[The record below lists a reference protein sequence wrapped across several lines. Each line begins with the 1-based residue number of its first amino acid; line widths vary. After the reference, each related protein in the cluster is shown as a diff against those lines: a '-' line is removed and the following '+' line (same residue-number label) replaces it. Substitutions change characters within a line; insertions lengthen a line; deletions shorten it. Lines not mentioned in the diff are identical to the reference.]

1 MSILVHKVGINK
13 TLGQKSD
20 YMDGLST
27 LPRTDTTGWRDS
39 LTGEFQ
45 AFFGFSG
52 AGDIWDNQ
60 IAGGNDL
67 RAFNSMAC
75 NSSSSPHHLIFDGV
89 DDYIWNTSTGYGG
102 NPFTVDLSAD
112 FTIGTWVRC
121 NTGTA
126 FTVCV
131 QTGTSGGYLYSTI
144 SSLQWTVSD
153 GTNQAQTSATAGQS
167 MAANT
172 WHFLSMAHDRSEG
185 YVNIYL
191 DGKFAD
197 AFAPTYTGGSYNWDG
212 AKNLGFGHHLHGNSS
227 NINANSSLECSFIY
241 VWNKYWGAS
250 LHRHMFLGQYGGN
263 GIHAVS
269 PYFGTD
275 RTDT

>member
-20 YMDGLST
+20 YLEGGST
-27 LPRTDTTGWRDS
+27 IPRTDTTGWRNS
-39 LTGEFQ
+39 LTGEWEAFQ
-45 AFFGFSG
+45 GFSG

-67 RAFNSMAC
+67 RAFNSMAV
-75 NSSSSPHHLIFDGV
+75 NSSSSPHHLVFDGV

-112 FTIGTWVRC
+112 FTIGQWVRC

-131 QTGTSGGYLYSTI
+131 QTSGSTGSLYTTI
-144 SSLQWTVSD
+144 NSLQWSVFGNGGSAT
-153 GTNQAQTSATAGQS
+153 TSAIAGYS
-167 MAANT
+167 MKANT
-172 WHFLSMAHDRSEG
+172 WHFLSMSHDRSEG

-197 AFAPTYTGGSYNWDG
+197 AFNPTYTSGNWTG
-212 AKNLGFGHHLHGNSS
+212 ARNLGFGHAIVQNSG
-227 NINANSSLECSFIY
+227 NINANTSLECAFLW

-250 LHRHMFLGQYGGN
+250 HHRHMFLGQYGGN
-263 GIHAVS
+263 GINS
-269 PYFGTD
+269 SLPYFGAP
-275 RTDT
+275 RTA